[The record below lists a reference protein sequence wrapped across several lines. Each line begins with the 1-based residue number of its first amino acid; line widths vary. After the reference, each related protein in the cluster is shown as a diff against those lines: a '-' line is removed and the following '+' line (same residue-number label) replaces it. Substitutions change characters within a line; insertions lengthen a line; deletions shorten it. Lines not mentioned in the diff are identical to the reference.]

1 MYAIAFDLSY
11 HFIKKHYLT
20 REDFYQEFYKELE
33 CFGMR
38 PTQVEQI
45 HFLDNDNPLSS
56 LILVINKISSITG
69 LRECI
74 MNLVAFKVDGWSDIT
89 DNIKNFD

>member
-1 MYAIAFDLSY
+1 
-11 HFIKKHYLT
+11 
-20 REDFYQEFYKELE
+20 
-33 CFGMR
+33 MR

-89 DNIKNFD
+89 DNIKD